1 MFGAGGGA
9 MTMPCEAPPSLYFG
23 HAVPPLQW
31 RMSWERLYQVLQ
43 PETSGTLARVFRAS
57 HHAMVATGI
66 AIMLADTVAAWR
78 QAHYEL
84 LDAGFQ
90 IACAFFFAEYLL
102 RLAAVPGVPGA
113 HRRGWRAR
121 LAWMVSPAG
130 LFDLVGALPGV
141 LDVVFSPK
149 YASLY
154 GFVWAF
160 KPVRY
165 APGLASLQR
174 VISRARHALLSVL
187 LGFGIVL
194 LAAASLA
201 YLLERDA
208 QPNLFGSIP
217 QALWWAI
224 VTLTT
229 TGYGDVTPMTPLGRI
244 LAGIVMVS
252 GILVFALW
260 AGILATGYAEELRRR
275 EFLRTWDLVA
285 KVPFF
290 NNVGASVIA
299 DVARL
304 LRPRDY
310 PARAVIMRRGER
322 GDCMYFIASGEVE
335 VRLRPGVVR
344 LGPGEFFGEI
354 ALLTGEPRNA
364 TIVATQPCTLLT
376 LDVVDFRQLL
386 GRQPDLARV
395 VNDEA
400 DRRLQAFV
408 AGQPPPRAA
417 AAKVD
422 RAK

>member
-1 MFGAGGGA
+1 
-9 MTMPCEAPPSLYFG
+9 
-23 HAVPPLQW
+23 
-31 RMSWERLYQVLQ
+31 MSWRRLYQILQ
-43 PETSGTLARVFRAS
+43 PETAGTAARAFRIA
-57 HHAMVATGI
+57 HHAMVILGI

-78 QAHYEL
+78 EAHYHI
-84 LDAGFQ
+84 LDTGFQ
-90 IACAFFFAEYLL
+90 IVCAFFIAEYVV
-102 RLAAVPGVPGA
+102 RLGAAAAAPAA
-113 HRRGWRAR
+113 HRRGWQAR
-121 LAWMVSPAG
+121 LAWMMSASG
-130 LFDLVGALPGV
+130 LFDLLGALPGV
-141 LDVVFSPK
+141 LDIALSPK

-160 KPVRY
+160 KPIRY
-165 APGLASLQR
+165 SAGLASLQR

-187 LGFGIVL
+187 LAFGIVL

-201 YLLERDA
+201 YLLERNA
-208 QPNLFGSIP
+208 QPELFGSIP

-229 TGYGDVTPMTPLGRI
+229 TGYGDVTPITPAGRV
-244 LAGIVMVS
+244 LAGVVMVS

-260 AGILATGYAEELRRR
+260 AGILASGYAEELRRR

-310 PARAVIMRRGER
+310 PARAVIVRRGER
-322 GDCMYFIASGEVE
+322 GDCMYFIATGEVE
-335 VRLRPGVVR
+335 VRLRSATVR

-354 ALLTGEPRNA
+354 ALLTGGPRNA

-376 LDVVDFRQLL
+376 LDIVDFRHLL
-386 GRQPDLARV
+386 GHQPELARV
-395 VNDEA
+395 VSEEA
-400 DRRLQAFV
+400 ERRL
-408 AGQPPPRAA
+408 AA
-417 AAKVD
+417 AHPARSAKKNEVVPPD
-422 RAK
+422 DHPEQFSPSAIERTSGS

>member
-1 MFGAGGGA
+1 
-9 MTMPCEAPPSLYFG
+9 
-23 HAVPPLQW
+23 
-31 RMSWERLYQVLQ
+31 MSWERLYQVLQ
-43 PETSGTLARVFRAS
+43 PETAGTPARAFRFA
-57 HHAMVATGI
+57 HHVMVAAGI
-66 AIMLADTVAAWR
+66 AIMLADTVAGWR
-78 QAHYEL
+78 QAHYEI
-84 LDAGFQ
+84 LDLGFQ
-90 IACAFFFAEYLL
+90 AACAFFFAEYVL
-102 RLAAVPGVPGA
+102 RLAAAPGA
-113 HRRGWRAR
+113 PADRRSKWRAR
-121 LAWMVSPAG
+121 LAWAVSPGG
-130 LFDLVGALPGV
+130 LLDLLGALPGA
-141 LDVVFSPK
+141 LDIAFSPK
-149 YASLY
+149 FASLY
-154 GFVWAF
+154 GFVWVF

-201 YLLERDA
+201 YLLERNA
-208 QPNLFGSIP
+208 QPEVFGSIP
-217 QALWWAI
+217 LALWWAI

-229 TGYGDVTPMTPLGRI
+229 TGYGDVTPITPMGRV
-244 LAGIVMVS
+244 LAGVVMVS

-290 NNVGASVIA
+290 SKVGASVIA
-299 DVARL
+299 DVTRL

-310 PARAVIMRRGER
+310 PARSVIVRRGET

-335 VRLRPGVVR
+335 VRLRPGTVR

-364 TIVATQPCTLLT
+364 TIVAVQPCTLLT
-376 LDVVDFRQLL
+376 LDIVDFRQLL

-395 VNDEA
+395 VSDEA
-400 DRRLQAFV
+400 ERRLQIHDAHQR
-408 AGQPPPRAA
+408 QPRQAA
-417 AAKVD
+417 LKTDPAE
-422 RAK
+422 

>member
-1 MFGAGGGA
+1 
-9 MTMPCEAPPSLYFG
+9 
-23 HAVPPLQW
+23 
-31 RMSWERLYQVLQ
+31 MSWRRLYQILQ
-43 PETSGTLARVFRAS
+43 PETAGTAARAFRIA
-57 HHAMVATGI
+57 HHAMVVLGI

-78 QAHYEL
+78 EAHYRI

-90 IACAFFFAEYLL
+90 IVCAFFIAEYVV
-102 RLAAVPGVPGA
+102 RLGAAAAAPAA
-113 HRRGWRAR
+113 HRRGWQAR
-121 LAWMVSPAG
+121 LAWMVSGSG
-130 LFDLVGALPGV
+130 LFDLLGALPGV
-141 LDVVFSPK
+141 LDVTLNPK

-160 KPVRY
+160 KPIRY
-165 APGLASLQR
+165 SAGLASLQR

-187 LGFGIVL
+187 LAFGIVL

-201 YLLERDA
+201 YLLERNA
-208 QPNLFGSIP
+208 QPELFGSIP

-229 TGYGDVTPMTPLGRI
+229 TGYGDVTPITPAGRV
-244 LAGIVMVS
+244 LAGVVMVS

-260 AGILATGYAEELRRR
+260 AGILASGYAEELRRR

-290 NNVGASVIA
+290 NNVGASAIA

-310 PARAVIMRRGER
+310 PARAVIVRRGER

-335 VRLRPGVVR
+335 VRLRPATVR

-354 ALLTGEPRNA
+354 ALLTGGPRNA

-376 LDVVDFRQLL
+376 LDIVDFRQLL
-386 GRQPDLARV
+386 GHQPELARV
-395 VNDEA
+395 VSEEAERRLAAARPGRSATNDEV
-400 DRRLQAFV
+400 V
-408 AGQPPPRAA
+408 ASDDHVERVSSSAMERTSGS
-417 AAKVD
+417 
-422 RAK
+422 

>member
-1 MFGAGGGA
+1 
-9 MTMPCEAPPSLYFG
+9 
-23 HAVPPLQW
+23 
-31 RMSWERLYQVLQ
+31 MSWRRLYQLLQ
-43 PETSGTLARVFRAS
+43 PETAGTAARAFRIA
-57 HHAMVATGI
+57 HHAMVIVGI
-66 AIMLADTVAAWR
+66 AIMLADTVAPWR
-78 QAHYEL
+78 EAHYRI

-90 IACAFFFAEYLL
+90 IVCAFFIAEYVV
-102 RLAAVPGVPGA
+102 RLGAAAAAPAA
-113 HRRGWRAR
+113 HRRGWQAR
-121 LAWMVSPAG
+121 LAWMVSGSG
-130 LFDLVGALPGV
+130 LFDLLGALPGV
-141 LDVVFSPK
+141 LDVTLNSK

-160 KPVRY
+160 KPIRY
-165 APGLASLQR
+165 SAGLASLQR

-187 LGFGIVL
+187 LAFGIVL

-201 YLLERDA
+201 YLLERNA
-208 QPNLFGSIP
+208 QPELFGSIP

-229 TGYGDVTPMTPLGRI
+229 TGYGDVTPITPAGRV
-244 LAGIVMVS
+244 LAGVVMVS

-260 AGILATGYAEELRRR
+260 AGILASGYAEELRRR

-290 NNVGASVIA
+290 NNVGASAIA

-310 PARAVIMRRGER
+310 PARAVIVRRGER

-335 VRLRPGVVR
+335 VRLRPATVR

-354 ALLTGEPRNA
+354 ALLTGGPRNA

-376 LDVVDFRQLL
+376 LDIVDFRQLL
-386 GRQPDLARV
+386 GHQPELARV
-395 VNDEA
+395 VSEEAERRLATARPGRSATNDEA
-400 DRRLQAFV
+400 V
-408 AGQPPPRAA
+408 ASDDHVERVSSSAMERTSGS
-417 AAKVD
+417 
-422 RAK
+422 